1 MTIAHSFQSRERSQA
16 QLKKTPPQ
24 VDCLRRPVWEEC
36 GTVLA
41 ESICK
46 SSVRAHERFRR
57 RNLDRDWVIVPDV
70 RLLDFYVRRLDDFAP
85 LVAFAL

>member
-1 MTIAHSFQSRERSQA
+1 
-16 QLKKTPPQ
+16 
-24 VDCLRRPVWEEC
+24 
-36 GTVLA
+36 VLA

-46 SSVRAHERFRR
+46 SSVRAHERFQR